1 MGLGRVGDGSGRG
14 YCTPGDLNHSSE
26 VHGDGVEL
34 KGREERAVGLHVP
47 NAAGKAGA
55 GRAPASGE
63 WGKEPKEELGR

>member
-1 MGLGRVGDGSGRG
+1 MGVVGAIVLRG
-14 YCTPGDLNHSSE
+14 TLNHSSE